1 MHAHTLGC
9 PTQERRPPG
18 VFHFWLGNSDKHS
31 LLAVT
36 GWGGIKRWPPV
47 SGITWCQFEEVGLFW
62 QQSLATNNKLFLWKT
77 SKKVAWLHKTRDI
90 DHITV
95 VVLFCLFEFAYFI
108 MIYVYYFTS
117 IWWYLRLQSPDLTLE
132 AVPGFVT
139 WWRPPSSWDSETRN
153 AGGRFRWRI
162 RWTCSCPKDLPSI
175 RWWIFVDLLKLKV
188 DLYHIIYIYIRTH
201 NIDIS
206 IEIYCAF
213 P

>member
-18 VFHFWLGNSDKHS
+18 LFHFCLGNSDKHS

-108 MIYVYYFTS
+108 MICILFHFNLMIFETPIPRFDHGTCPRFRDMVTS
-117 IWWYLRLQSPDLTLE
+117 TVILRLGNTKRR
-132 AVPGFVT
+132 G
-139 WWRPPSSWDSETRN
+139 
-153 AGGRFRWRI
+153 
-162 RWTCSCPKDLPSI
+162 
-175 RWWIFVDLLKLKV
+175 
-188 DLYHIIYIYIRTH
+188 
-201 NIDIS
+201 
-206 IEIYCAF
+206 EI
-213 P
+213 PVENQMNM